1 MIFSLRFLFL
11 LILLLSKILSA
22 QTVTGR
28 LVDQNGK
35 SLPGVQLLL
44 YSTPYIDTATSST
57 DGSFTF
63 TTITEVK
70 DQQLPTGYSVSANY
84 PNPFNPR
91 TRIEITLPNNGNVK
105 VELYNQIGQKVRSD
119 IEKYFTA
126 GNNYIDLELKGLS
139 NGFYIARINV
149 DGRYNVIRKLMLI
162 YGSQHLVTSSLNSVT
177 GNIKTPVD
185 KTGSVIILDSLVA
198 TSSII
203 GRKSFLELPNYTGSP
218 LDLGILTIDR
228 SCPGTSTIMYS
239 GKTYNTIQIGSQC
252 WLKENLDVGTMI
264 SSTIDQSNNKIIEKY
279 CYNDS
284 IQNCDKNGGLY
295 QWGEMMQYV
304 NTEGSQGICPDGW
317 HLPLISDFNALIS
330 AVKSDA
336 NSLKEIGQ
344 GTGIGA
350 GTNTSGFSALL
361 SGSWDGNGN
370 FVRLG
375 GSVYFWSTSM
385 YNNWGY
391 AYYLWVDLNEI
402 YDTYFSSA
410 NGLSVRCLKNDP

>member
-1 MIFSLRFLFL
+1 MKKIFTLALYGFITFNCF
-11 LILLLSKILSA
+11 A
-22 QTVTGR
+22 QSVTGK
-28 LVDQNGK
+28 LVDQNGNI
-35 SLPGVQLLL
+35 LPGINVQLYISGNI
-44 YSTPYIDTATSST
+44 YSDSSSST
-57 DGSFTF
+57 GTF
-63 TTITEVK
+63 TINFITGVK
-70 DQQLPTGYSVSANY
+70 EPQLPSGYSVSANY

-91 TRIEITLPNNGNVK
+91 TRIEITLPNNGNIK
-105 VELYNQIGQKVRSD
+105 VELYNQIGQKVRTD
-119 IEKYFTA
+119 IEKSFPA
-126 GNNYIDLELKGLS
+126 GNHYVDLELAGLA
-139 NGFYIARINV
+139 NGFYIAQIII
-149 DGRYNVIRKLMLI
+149 DGKYKVVRKLMLL
-162 YGSQHLVTSSLNSVT
+162 YGSQHLVTSSLSSVT
-177 GNIKTPVD
+177 GSITMPVD
-185 KTGSVIILDSLVA
+185 KKGSLIILDSLVA

-203 GRKSFLELPNYTGSP
+203 GRKVFLNLPNFTGNT

-228 SCPGTSTIMYS
+228 SCPGTPTIMYS

-264 SSTIDQSNNKIIEKY
+264 SSTIDQSNNNIIEKY

-284 IQNCDKNGGLY
+284 IQNCDKYGGLY
-295 QWGEMMQYV
+295 QRREMMQYV

-317 HLPLISDFNALIS
+317 HLPLVTDFNALLS

-361 SGSWDGNGN
+361 SGDWDGNGN
-370 FVRLG
+370 YVRLG
-375 GSVYFWSTSM
+375 GSVYFWTTSM

-402 YDTYFSSA
+402 YSTYFSSA
-410 NGLSVRCLKNDP
+410 NGLSVRCLKNDL